1 MTTLVDS
8 RPSVVAL
15 HDTASVA
22 LGLAG
27 FGVTLGVTMSAL
39 GIGVVPGLIGAAVV
53 YGGSAQLTA
62 VTLVHQGAA
71 FVAVVVSSAIVN
83 ARLPARLRNGLE
95 YLPPAVL
102 ASIVAVE
109 LTTLVHDAEPLDVT
123 ILLAAAAAIGWT
135 AQRTRNL
142 SLACAL
148 GVAVVLL
155 LAYAPR

>member
-1 MTTLVDS
+1 MT
-8 RPSVVAL
+8 AL
-15 HDTASVA
+15 LAMLA
-22 LGLAG
+22 LGAISWVLRVT
-27 FGVTLGVTMSAL
+27 FVTLLPAD
-39 GIGVVPGLIGAAVV
+39 
-53 YGGSAQLTA
+53 
-62 VTLVHQGAA
+62 
-71 FVAVVVSSAIVN
+71 
-83 ARLPARLRNGLE
+83 RLPARLRDGLE

-109 LTTLVHDAEPLDVT
+109 LTTLVRDAEPLDVT

-135 AQRTRNL
+135 AHRTRNL